1 MDKLLVLALL
11 LSFILASSAAL
22 WSTKTYKKQ
31 PQVISD
37 ILTLVSKNNINGNN
51 SVNKQELASLINS
64 LPKTPVKR
72 EMMYGKWN
80 LIYTTEK
87 ETNFISKYFGKCT
100 GVYQQIKND
109 TINNVIS
116 FEDKVFS
123 VDGMLF
129 LNNEKTNRV
138 DFKFTKASLTFNNQK
153 PINFPPVGS
162 GYFDNL
168 YIDDLIRISYDV
180 RGDYLISKREI

>member
-1 MDKLLVLALL
+1 MHASLL
-11 LSFILASSAAL
+11 LLLCIIVMSAASL
-22 WSTKTYKKQ
+22 WSTKLGSKRQSPVVASIIK
-31 PQVISD
+31 
-37 ILTLVSKNNINGNN
+37 LVSPPYKNNGE
-51 SVNKQELASLINS
+51 SVEKKELITLINQ
-64 LPKTPVKR
+64 LPKISVKR
-72 EMMYGKWN
+72 EAMYGKWN

-180 RGDYLISKREI
+180 IGVYLISKREK